1 MPEIHV
7 RNARDQYVVKS
18 NDLIRTKQQHMS
30 LQQMRILKSCTYL
43 RTSKRSVSDVAAQV
57 GYASLSC
64 FNQHFQRVMGCTPSV
79 WRRSGAPVRPSLVQR
94 SGWLE
99 AEEPEDAAVNPS
111 GKEQHHV
118 PQEI

>member
-1 MPEIHV
+1 
-7 RNARDQYVVKS
+7 
-18 NDLIRTKQQHMS
+18 
-30 LQQMRILKSCTYL
+30 MRILKSCTYL